1 MPFHLTQNLIPYP
14 QLSPK
19 LPIFH
24 HTENL
29 LNRHTVIRPMKP
41 SRKFE
46 DLIELI
52 SILRKE
58 CPWDRK
64 QTHHS
69 IKDNLIEEAY
79 EAVEA
84 IDNNDMDELKK
95 ELGDLLLHVVFQTK
109 MASETDHFEIGD
121 VIYSISEKLIRRHPH
136 VFGQTVAEEENQVA
150 ANWEAIKLD
159 EGRESILD
167 GVPLHLPGLIRA
179 QRMQEKAAN
188 VGFDWAEWKLAWHK
202 LNEEIDEWREAV
214 ENQTAKEQQEEFGDL
229 LFSLVNVG
237 RLIGLNAE
245 DAIRGA
251 NKKFIFRFQHIE
263 KSLKKNNRSIVDA
276 SLEEMD
282 ELWDEAKNNSREES
296 NS

>member
-1 MPFHLTQNLIPYP
+1 
-14 QLSPK
+14 
-19 LPIFH
+19 
-24 HTENL
+24 
-29 LNRHTVIRPMKP
+29 MKP

-46 DLIELI
+46 DLVKLI

-84 IDNNDMDELKK
+84 IDNNDLDELRK

-109 MASETDHFEIGD
+109 MATETNSFDIGD

-136 VFGQTVAEEENQVA
+136 VFGETVADEENQVA
-150 ANWEAIKLD
+150 ANWEAIKLE

-167 GVPLHLPGLIRA
+167 GVPKHLPGLIRA

-188 VGFDWAEWKLAWHK
+188 VGFDWAEWQLAWKK

-229 LFSLVNVG
+229 LFSMVNVG
-237 RLIGLNAE
+237 RLLDLNAE

-251 NKKFIFRFQHIE
+251 NRKFNDRFQYIE
-263 KSLKKNNRSIVDA
+263 KSLKEQNRSIVEA

-282 ELWDEAKNNSREES
+282 ELWNEAKIKDREIDS
-296 NS
+296 